1 MSPILVSITILGCV
15 FGAAIA
21 GMMLRPFLK
30 EHHLNEDSKAT
41 LKAARG
47 VVAGLTAL
55 TLGLLVAS
63 AHSSFESKSKELRTQ
78 AANVILLDRTLN
90 DCGVRANVV
99 RAELRQVVADEIARI
114 RRAAEGAD
122 IGAQLGGAK
131 MEGLRPELL
140 KLGQGNGNDAWLKT
154 TALSL
159 GQEILASRWRVY
171 EDLSTGI
178 QWPMV
183 YMLVFWLAG
192 IFFSL
197 GITAPNNLIAIGGLL
212 VASAALAAAIFIM
225 LELDTP
231 YDGVITVSTEP
242 LKSALE
248 QISTSASTAAE
259 AR

>member
-1 MSPILVSITILGCV
+1 
-15 FGAAIA
+15 
-21 GMMLRPFLK
+21 
-30 EHHLNEDSKAT
+30 
-41 LKAARG
+41 
-47 VVAGLTAL
+47 
-55 TLGLLVAS
+55 
-63 AHSSFESKSKELRTQ
+63 
-78 AANVILLDRTLN
+78 
-90 DCGVRANVV
+90 
-99 RAELRQVVADEIARI
+99 
-114 RRAAEGAD
+114 
-122 IGAQLGGAK
+122 